1 MIKIENLLTNVNED
15 KRERIINS
23 ALKEFSLNT
32 FDKASTNVIVKD
44 ADVSKGTLFHYFGSK
59 EKLYKYLEYFS
70 VNVISEA
77 ILKDLNWDEKD
88 IFLRLKR
95 IIMTKLKVFIKYPY
109 LADFSVVVFKDKSP
123 KDIMLIDPTLPQD
136 LYSQIYTYNID
147 MTLFKE
153 DIDIS
158 RAINIVMWTMEKYT
172 DNLRIELDTSDSQI
186 DFKQIEKELY
196 VYMDIL
202 KGCFYK

>member
-1 MIKIENLLTNVNED
+1 MENLLTNVNED

-44 ADVSKGTLFHYFGSK
+44 AAVSKGTLFHYFGSK